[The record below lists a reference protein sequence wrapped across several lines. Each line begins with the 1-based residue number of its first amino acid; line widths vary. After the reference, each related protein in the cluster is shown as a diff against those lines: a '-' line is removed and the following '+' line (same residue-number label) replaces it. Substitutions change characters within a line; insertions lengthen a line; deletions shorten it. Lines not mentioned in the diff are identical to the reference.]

1 MSITK
6 MLEEC
11 EKDTQRFINYGAAS
25 HISSWRQCSDQ
36 QQRVVFIKNE
46 LRNERN
52 KSTGFAIHLNG
63 GTSLESIVL
72 SYPELF
78 TDEDYTIA
86 ASRLGFS

>member
-1 MSITK
+1 MSMMK
-6 MLEEC
+6 MLEDC
-11 EKDTQRFINYGAAS
+11 ERDTQRFINYGAANR
-25 HISSWRQCSDQ
+25 ISNWRHCNDQ

-46 LRNERN
+46 MRNEKNR
-52 KSTGFAIHLNG
+52 SSGFTIHLNG

-78 TDEDYTIA
+78 TDEDYAIA